1 MNKVILIGRLTK
13 DPEVN
18 FIPTNGKALVRFG
31 LAVVRPY
38 KKDEVDFINCKA
50 FGKTAE
56 TIANYITKG
65 KQIAVVGNI
74 RTGSYEDK
82 DGIKKYITEVWVESF
97 NFIGNNKSESEN
109 TGFNQNTF
117 DDEMVPVDDLDSPF

>member
-13 DPEVN
+13 DPELS
-18 FIPTNGKALVRFG
+18 FMPTSGKAVTRFN
-31 LAVVRPY
+31 LAVPRPY
-38 KKDEVDFINCKA
+38 KKDETDFINCKA

-65 KQIAVVGNI
+65 RQIAVAGSI

-82 DGIKKYITEVWVESF
+82 DGVKKYITEVWVESF
-97 NFIGNNKSESEN
+97 NFIGNNKSDSEN

-117 DDEMVPVDDLDSPF
+117 DDEMVRVDDSDAPF